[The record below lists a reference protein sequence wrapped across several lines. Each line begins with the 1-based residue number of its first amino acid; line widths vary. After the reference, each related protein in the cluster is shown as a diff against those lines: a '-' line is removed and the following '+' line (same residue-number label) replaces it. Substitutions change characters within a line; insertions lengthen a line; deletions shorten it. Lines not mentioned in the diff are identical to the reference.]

1 MASDSDTL
9 SLGSLRRTL
18 EQKVRDVR
26 APHEP
31 QHTSSHAHAAPAPFV
46 APEPAAPH
54 RPADPVIHPAAAA
67 AARERIAQLPH
78 SGVLPH
84 PDAIPAAP
92 TADLV
97 TDRATLAKQATEAHT
112 AARPRVPS
120 ALRPVITAVGV
131 FLLVLLLFK
140 APILISQ
147 IGYSFGHKADTTQ
160 TASAPAAD
168 TAIPAA
174 NTITIPKINVHAPVV
189 YEPSIQEADVQKA
202 LENGVVHYGNTP
214 VPGQNGNVAI
224 FGHSSN
230 DWWEPGN
237 YKFVFVLLD
246 KLAPGDQVTLDY
258 NQVRYTYQVT
268 GSQIVDP
275 TDVAVLNPTPTPTLT
290 LITCSP
296 PGTSLRRL
304 VVTAKQISPDPT
316 KATTAT
322 QTASN
327 SSNSSGNLP
336 SSAPSFLTQVKQ
348 AWDGVVQ
355 GFESVFGSGG
365 SSNGTSPSPSSGSTP
380 NQLPAIK

>member
-9 SLGSLRRTL
+9 SLGSLRRGL
-18 EQKVRDVR
+18 ENRVKDAH
-26 APHEP
+26 APH
-31 QHTSSHAHAAPAPFV
+31 HAPVHAPAPTAAPAP
-46 APEPAAPH
+46 PLH
-54 RPADPVIHPAAAA
+54 PADPVNHPQAAA
-67 AARERIAQLPH
+67 AARERIANLPQP
-78 SGVLPH
+78 GILPP
-84 PDAIPAAP
+84 PDTIPAAP
-92 TADLV
+92 TANLV
-97 TDRATLAKQATEAHT
+97 TDRATLAKQATQAHL
-112 AARPRVPS
+112 AARPKIPS
-120 ALRPVITAVGV
+120 ALRPVMTAVGV

-140 APILISQ
+140 APILLSQ
-147 IGYSFGHKADTTQ
+147 LGYSFGQKNNSTTN
-160 TASAPAAD
+160 SAPAVTTDAV
-168 TAIPAA
+168 PAA
-174 NTITIPKINVHAPVV
+174 NTITISKINVHAPVV
-189 YEPSIQEADVQKA
+189 YEPSVQEADVQKA

-214 VPGQNGNVAI
+214 VPGQSGNVAI

-246 KLAPGDQVTLDY
+246 KLAPGDQVTIDY

-275 TDVAVLNPTPTPTLT
+275 TDVAVLSPTSTPTLT

-316 KATTAT
+316 KATTST

-327 SSNSSGNLP
+327 KSGSSSSNLP
-336 SSAPSFLTQVKQ
+336 SSAPSFFTQVQQ
-348 AWDGVVQ
+348 AWNGVVQ
-355 GFESVFGSGG
+355 GFESVFGSG
-365 SSNGTSPSPSSGSTP
+365 SNSNSGTSPSPSSSSSP